1 MGSAVSVHPDFR
13 RVVLPVRQDVL
24 RLLPNAQQ
32 VELKGRKLMVLPHN
46 PEVVRLL
53 YNLGVKVPEPIR
65 YYYDWC
71 GTKPFDTQIDTAAL
85 LTTHRRAF
93 VLNEMGT
100 GKTRA
105 SLYAYDFLRSI
116 GQAKKLLIVAPL
128 STLVAVWEDE
138 IFRNFH
144 HLRTVVL
151 HGSRAKRLKL
161 MANDVDVY
169 IINHDGVGV
178 IDKELAKLDID
189 TLIIDELAVY
199 RNSRARRWK
208 MLAPIARRAK
218 HAWGLTGAPTPN
230 EPTDAYGQIKLLVPE
245 NVSFSYK
252 AFKDTT
258 MKQVSQFRWV
268 PREDAND
275 HVFRAMQPS
284 IRVMRSDCLDLPPVM
299 YSNRDVELDP
309 RAAKAYKEMLAELAT
324 KVKSKDITAANEGVK
339 LSKLL
344 QISAG
349 FAYDGEGSGNYVGGV
364 HRIREV
370 FDIVEEASGKVIV
383 FAPFRFLTELLG
395 AALAKRWETAIIHGE
410 TPKGRRDE
418 VFTGFQ
424 HSEHPRVIV
433 AHPATMAHGLTLTRA
448 DTIVWAA
455 PTTSLEIYEQANAR
469 ITRPGQLSRAH
480 IVHIMSTKAE
490 AQVYNRLRRKAKMQ
504 GALLEMFS
512 DA

>member
-1 MGSAVSVHPDFR
+1 MEVRVYPEHR
-13 RVVLPVRQDVL
+13 RLVMPARGDVL
-24 RLLPNAQQ
+24 RILPKVPTFDLRGHNMMA
-32 VELKGRKLMVLPHN
+32 LPHN
-46 PEVVRLL
+46 PDVVRLL
-53 YNLGVKVPEPIR
+53 YNLGVKAPEPIR

-71 GTKPFDTQIDTAAL
+71 GTKPFQTQIDTAAL

-105 SLYAYDFLRSI
+105 ALFAYDFLRSI
-116 GQAKKLLIVAPL
+116 NQANKLLVVAPL

-138 IFRNFH
+138 VFRHFH

-161 MANDVDVY
+161 LAQDADVY

-178 IDKELAKLDID
+178 IEKELAKLDID

-208 MLAPIARRAK
+208 MLAPLTRKARY
-218 HAWGLTGAPTPN
+218 AWGLTGAPTPN
-230 EPTDAYGQIKLLVPE
+230 EPTDAYGQIKLLAPE

-299 YSNRDVELDP
+299 YSNRDVDLDP
-309 RAAKAYKEMLAELAT
+309 RAAKAYKEMLSQLAT
-324 KVKSKDITAANEGVK
+324 QVKSKEITAANEGVK

-395 AALAKRWETAIIHGE
+395 AALAKRWDTAIIHGG
-410 TPKGRRDE
+410 TPKSRRDE

-424 HSEHPRVIV
+424 HGVHPRVIV

-480 IVHIMSTKAE
+480 IIHIMSTKAE

-512 DA
+512 DG